1 MTPCILKLD
10 IRIFKERAATL
21 TCFSET
27 GGQQFVLNRR
37 TATGV
42 FFLFHCTVTQE

>member
-1 MTPCILKLD
+1 MTPCI
-10 IRIFKERAATL
+10 FEERAGTL
-21 TCFSET
+21 MFFSET

-42 FFLFHCTVTQE
+42 FFLFHCSVTQE